1 MSKKPTL
8 IIMAAGMGSRFGGNK
23 QIAPVDD
30 AGHIIIDFSIYD
42 ALRAGF
48 GKVVCV
54 IKPEMEADFRRAI
67 GDNIARHVELKYA
80 YQVLDAIPAGFSV
93 PEGRTK
99 PWGTG
104 HATLCALK
112 EVDGPFAVI
121 NADDFYGPSAYK
133 ALYDFLAADRPA
145 NEHAMIAYLLRNT
158 VTENGHVARGIC
170 QVKDGILTDVV
181 ERTHIEKRGED
192 GAYTEDGVHYVPL
205 SGDVPVSM
213 NCWAFGHAMMDELE
227 GEFPAWLD
235 EALRT
240 NPQKAEYFLP
250 FVANDAIKAGRATV
264 RVLPC
269 REQWY
274 GMTYKED
281 MQSVKDALARMRAEG
296 VYPDILLD

>member
-1 MSKKPTL
+1 MRKPSREKL
-8 IIMAAGMGSRFGGNK
+8 IERSG
-23 QIAPVDD
+23 
-30 AGHIIIDFSIYD
+30 
-42 ALRAGF
+42 
-48 GKVVCV
+48 
-54 IKPEMEADFRRAI
+54 
-67 GDNIARHVELKYA
+67 ELA
-80 YQVLDAIPAGFSV
+80 
-93 PEGRTK
+93 GRTLSAISRLRR
-99 PWGTG
+99 TYV
-104 HATLCALK
+104 LERYFLQ
-112 EVDGPFAVI
+112 FSLRLVI
-121 NADDFYGPSAYK
+121 
-133 ALYDFLAADRPA
+133 FLVVL
-145 NEHAMIAYLLRNT
+145 IAYLLRNT

-170 QVKDGILTDVV
+170 QVKDGFLTDVV

-192 GAYTEDGVHYVPL
+192 GAYTEDGVNFVPL